1 VASPKSLSRAAGSTA
16 NSPLGSAT
24 PGGNADPDIIGRA
37 IFLAA
42 TVDLAIVVA
51 VLSTVYATVRWPLWA
66 PATRTPCRR
75 PVKAARDEIVW
86 ALIDECDMLG
96 SYAISAREAAWR
108 NDYPE
113 LCEHVRG
120 IRDSAKEAIRL
131 QNDLTVAMVKGSAA
145 P

>member
-51 VLSTVYATVRWPLWA
+51 VLSTVYATVWWPL
-66 PATRTPCRR
+66 
-75 PVKAARDEIVW
+75 
-86 ALIDECDMLG
+86 
-96 SYAISAREAAWR
+96 
-108 NDYPE
+108 
-113 LCEHVRG
+113 
-120 IRDSAKEAIRL
+120 
-131 QNDLTVAMVKGSAA
+131 
-145 P
+145 